1 MAKSEGEPEMIRI
14 AEAVREGAMAYL
26 VRQYKVV
33 FIVFVVLVAI
43 LVGLGALG
51 VQPIWTAVGVPIAGL
66 FSGLCG
72 WFGMKMATNASARTT
87 FAAKQS
93 LNDGLTVAFR
103 SGAVMGLV
111 VVGFALLDVS
121 AWFLIWNAFGESML
135 GSAMSLEMITA
146 IMLTYGM
153 GASTQALFARV
164 GGGIYTKAADVGAD
178 LVGKIEAG
186 IPEDDPRN
194 PAAIADNVG
203 DNVGDVAG
211 MGADLYESYYG
222 SILASMAIGATA
234 AFSTVALAG
243 NSTAW
248 AFKLAAAPMALA
260 GIGIVCSLLGIFV
273 VRAKEGASFSQLLK
287 GLHMGVWVASAL
299 VTVGA
304 GVLFYVL
311 LGDGMV
317 GDTVIFAWWQPWLA
331 IVTGLAAGLIIAFAT
346 EYYTSYEHA
355 PTQRIA
361 EQTQTGHATVIIAGI
376 AEGMKSTWA
385 PLVVIVVAILVAFGI
400 CGGNEN
406 FLLGLYGVGIA
417 GSRHAVHTRYHAC
430 HRRVRPHR
438 RQRRWQCRDV
448 RSTGL
453 CSRTHGHARLA
464 RQHDRSHRQGLC
476 HRLGGTDRH
485 GPACGVCH
493 CGQGCD
499 GRQTAR

>member
-1 MAKSEGEPEMIRI
+1 MSAMLADQGIQQIVNHAWVWFIAPIGAILALIFAYIFSRTVMRRSEGEEDMIRI
-14 AEAVREGAMAYL
+14 AEAVRKGAMAYL
-26 VRQYKVV
+26 IRQYRVV
-33 FIVFVVLVAI
+33 FVVFVVLVLI
-43 LVGLGALG
+43 LLGLGLLNI
-51 VQPIWTAVGVPIAGL
+51 QPIWTSVGVPIAGL
-66 FSGLCG
+66 LSGLCG

-87 FAAKQS
+87 WAAKQS

-121 AWFLIWNAFGESML
+121 AWYLIWNQFIPNSG
-135 GSAMSLEMITA
+135 LEEITA

-222 SILASMAIGATA
+222 SILASMALGATA
-234 AFSTVALAG
+234 ALSGAFGDVSEQFAYILA
-243 NSTAW
+243 S
-248 AFKLAAAPMALA
+248 APMALA
-260 GIGIVCSLLGIFV
+260 GIGIICSLLGVFV

-287 GLHMGVWVASAL
+287 GLHMGVWFASLLVA
-299 VTVGA
+299 VGA
-304 GVLFYVL
+304 GVLFYIL
-311 LGDGMV
+311 LQDPEV
-317 GDTVIFAWWQPWLA
+317 AKYYAWWQPTMC
-331 IVTGLAAGLIIAFAT
+331 IVTGLTAGLVIAFAT

-385 PLVVIVVAILVAFGI
+385 PLVVIVFAILLAFGFS
-400 CGGNEN
+400 GGNDQ
-406 FLLGLYGVGIA
+406 LPA
-417 GSRHAVHTRYHAC
+417 GTLRGRYCRSRHALDAGHHAGNRC
-430 HRRVRPHR
+430 VWSDRG
-438 RQRRWQCRDV
+438 QRRWQCRDDG
-448 RSTGL
+448 T
-453 CSRTHGHARLA
+453 AF
-464 RQHDRSHRQGLC
+464 DR
-476 HRLGGTDRH
+476 
-485 GPACGVCH
+485 P
-493 CGQGCD
+493 
-499 GRQTAR
+499 